1 MVAEQRLV
9 VEFERRAEGG
19 AVLRVSGKLDHATA
33 PLLEGVLRS
42 LRAET
47 SVIVL
52 DLAGVQ
58 QIDARGLDLL
68 LTAEAEAGRSGS
80 TVEVTGV
87 RESLQSRRPSLEE

>member
-9 VEFERRAEGG
+9 VEFERRADGG
-19 AVLRVSGKLDHATA
+19 VVLGVSGKLDHATA
-33 PLLEGVLRS
+33 PLLDGVLQS
-42 LRAET
+42 LRAEA

-52 DLAGVQ
+52 DLAGVE

-68 LTAEAEAGRSGS
+68 LAAEAEARRSGS

-87 RESLQSRRPSLEE
+87 RESLRSRRPSLEE